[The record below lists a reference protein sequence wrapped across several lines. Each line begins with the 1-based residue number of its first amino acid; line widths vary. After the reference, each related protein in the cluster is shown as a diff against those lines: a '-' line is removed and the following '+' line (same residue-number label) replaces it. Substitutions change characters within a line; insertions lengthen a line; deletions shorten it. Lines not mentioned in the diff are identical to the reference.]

1 VPAFQGIG
9 TRFMATIFTTC
20 PVSGRKISTGV
31 ETDAESFAQM
41 PEFVARVLCPYC
53 KVDHNWT
60 KHNSFIVE
68 DGAGSAAAAEKP

>member
-1 VPAFQGIG
+1 MG
-9 TRFMATIFTTC
+9 TIYTTC
-20 PVSGRKISTGV
+20 PVSGREISTDV
-31 ETDAESFAQM
+31 ATDADSFARM

-68 DGAGSAAAAEKP
+68 DGAGNAGAAGKP